1 MDGLLDALTP
11 LATLLSRSTDPSVV
25 CARLASVL
33 ISGSTGETDEVLQ
46 HCFGADSTSAL
57 AALDV
62 ADITRAGNTDWQV
75 RLAQAEVLALE
86 MQRTR
91 RLTPCLA
98 MTVPDF
104 LRLAWTEHL
113 RGFPAADWPRETWP
127 AILDIASQAQ
137 NELLLAAPFLNVEQ
151 ALALTGSIARLTAAG
166 GQILMVTQG
175 AGSGPNTASVKLL
188 RDAACHPGRMQVW
201 SWTGPGLGIHFKAV
215 VADRQHAYLGSANL
229 TTYAALRQAE
239 AGVILHG
246 LLARQLDQWIR
257 KIAQHPIHQQGAT

>member
-1 MDGLLDALTP
+1 VC
-11 LATLLSRSTDPSVV
+11 ATLT
-25 CARLASVL
+25 SVL
-33 ISGSTGETDEVLQ
+33 ISGSAGKTDEMLK
-46 HCFGADSTSAL
+46 HCFGADSSSAL
-57 AALDV
+57 AALD
-62 ADITRAGNTDWQV
+62 AAGITRAGSTDWQV

-86 MQRTR
+86 IQRTR
-91 RLTPCLA
+91 PMTPCLA

-137 NELLLAAPFLNVEQ
+137 NELLLAAPFLNVEH
-151 ALALTGSIARLTAAG
+151 ALALTASITRLTAAG
-166 GQILMVTQG
+166 GQILIVTQG
-175 AGSGPNTASVKLL
+175 AGIGPNAASVQRL
-188 RDAACHPGRMQVW
+188 REAASHPGRMKIW

-229 TTYAALRQAE
+229 TTHAALRQAE

-246 LLARQLDQWIR
+246 SLARQLDQWIR
-257 KIAQHPIHQQGAT
+257 KIAEHPVHQQGALDGRGQQR